1 MSSNANQDAAKLII
15 KTFEHRTRGSGELDK
30 RAKESMPG
38 GDTRASSYYSPYP
51 AYMAHGEGCHLY
63 DHDENEYIDF
73 LNNYTSLI
81 HGHAHPPTVSA
92 IQEQAARGTVLG
104 SAAEVTVEHAEM
116 LCNRVPS
123 FESVRYCNS
132 GTEATH
138 LAMRAA
144 RAFKGRD
151 IIIKMDGGYHGSH
164 DYVQVNVQPDTN
176 EEGLPR
182 RRLTTRGV
190 PAAVLEGMLVA
201 PFNDL
206 DALRDLLHA
215 HSDDIAGIILEPAIG
230 AGGGVEP
237 EPGYL
242 EGVRQLADSYGV
254 LLIFDEIM
262 TFRQDVGGFQAAL
275 GVTPDLTS
283 VAKFIGGGLPLA
295 VFGGR
300 QEIMA
305 PFAPSHPQ
313 TIPHNGTFN
322 ANNITMA
329 AGLATM
335 KEFGAE
341 QVARINQLGQRLRK
355 GLNAAFQESGI
366 RIRAV
371 GTGSIIRIHWSDGKI
386 RTARDAVA
394 AQERALDFPRL
405 LHLEMMNRGIFSA
418 PRCQYAISTP
428 MNEKEIDTAVAVMGQ
443 SIRVVKSYV
452 EERTPHLI
460 HD

>member
-1 MSSNANQDAAKLII
+1 MSTKQSQDAVNLITE
-15 KTFEHRTRGSGELDK
+15 TFRQRTHGSGEWDT

-38 GDTRASSYYSPYP
+38 GDTRAASYYTPYP
-51 AYMAHGEGCHLY
+51 AYMTRGEGCFLY
-63 DHDENEYIDF
+63 DYDENQYIDF

-81 HGHAHPPTVSA
+81 HGHAHPATVGA

-123 FESVRYCNS
+123 FDSVRYCNS
-132 GTEATH
+132 GTEATL

-144 RAFKGRD
+144 RAFTGRD

-164 DYVQVNVQPDTN
+164 DYVQLNMQPDTT

-182 RRLTTRGV
+182 PKLSSRGV
-190 PAAVLEGMLVA
+190 PAATLEGMLVA

-206 DALRDLLHA
+206 DALRDMLRA
-215 HSDDIAGIILEPAIG
+215 RSDEIAGIILEPALG

-242 EGVRQLADSYGV
+242 QGVRQLADEFDV
-254 LLIFDEIM
+254 ILIFDEIM
-262 TFRQDVGGFQAAL
+262 TFRQDVGGFQATI

-283 VAKFIGGGLPLA
+283 IAKFIGGGLPLA
-295 VFGGR
+295 AFGGR
-300 QEIMA
+300 KEIMA
-305 PFAPSHPQ
+305 PFDPTHHM

-322 ANNITMA
+322 GNNITMA

-335 KEFGAE
+335 KEYEAD
-341 QVARINQLGQRLRK
+341 QVARVNELGQRLRN
-355 GLNAAFQESGI
+355 GLNAVFQAAGVG
-366 RIRAV
+366 IRAV
-371 GTGSIIRIHWSDGKI
+371 GSGSIIRIHWSDGKI
-386 RTARDAVA
+386 RDARDAVA
-394 AQERALDFPRL
+394 AQQRAQDLPGL

-428 MNEKEIDTAVAVMGQ
+428 MSEKEVDVAVDVMGQ
-443 SIRVVKSYV
+443 SLEIVMPYV
-452 EERTPHLI
+452 REKTPHLTLG
-460 HD
+460 

>member
-1 MSSNANQDAAKLII
+1 MSTKPGLDAAKLITE
-15 KTFEHRTRGSGELDK
+15 TFRQRTHGSGEWDT

-38 GDTRASSYYSPYP
+38 GDTRAASYYTPYP
-51 AYMAHGEGCHLY
+51 AYMTRGEGCFLY
-63 DHDENEYIDF
+63 DYDENQYIDF

-81 HGHAHPPTVSA
+81 HGHAHPATVSA

-116 LCNRVPS
+116 LCSRVPS
-123 FESVRYCNS
+123 FDSVRYCNS
-132 GTEATH
+132 GTEATL

-144 RAFKGRD
+144 RAFTGRD

-164 DYVQVNVQPDTN
+164 DYVQLNMQPDTT

-182 RRLTTRGV
+182 PKLSSRGV
-190 PAAVLEGMLVA
+190 PKATLAGMLVA

-206 DALRDLLHA
+206 DAIRDVLRA
-215 HSDDIAGIILEPAIG
+215 RGGEIAGIILEPALG

-242 EGVRQLADSYGV
+242 QGVRQLADEFDV

-262 TFRQDVGGFQAAL
+262 TFRQDVGGFQATI

-283 VAKFIGGGLPLA
+283 IAKFIGGGLPLA
-295 VFGGR
+295 AFGGR
-300 QEIMA
+300 KEIMA
-305 PFAPSHPQ
+305 PFDPTHPM

-322 ANNITMA
+322 GNNITMA

-335 KEFGAE
+335 KEYEAD
-341 QVARINQLGQRLRK
+341 QVARVNELGQRLRK
-355 GLNAAFQESGI
+355 GLNAAFQAAGVG
-366 RIRAV
+366 IRAV
-371 GTGSIIRIHWSDGKI
+371 GSGSIIRIHWSNGKI
-386 RTARDAVA
+386 RDARDAVA
-394 AQERALDFPRL
+394 AQEKAQELPGL

-428 MNEKEIDTAVAVMGQ
+428 MSEKEVDIAVDVMGQ
-443 SIRVVKSYV
+443 SLEVVKPYV
-452 EERTPHLI
+452 QEKTPHLTLG
-460 HD
+460 

>member
-1 MSSNANQDAAKLII
+1 MSITTSQDAAKSITEAFLQ
-15 KTFEHRTRGSGELDK
+15 RTRGSGEWDT

-38 GDTRASSYYSPYP
+38 GDTRAASYYTPYP
-51 AYMAHGEGCHLY
+51 AYMTRGEGCYLY
-63 DHDENEYIDF
+63 DYDENQYLDF

-81 HGHAHPPTVSA
+81 HGHAHPATVSA

-116 LCNRVPS
+116 LCSRVPS
-123 FESVRYCNS
+123 FDSVRYCNS
-132 GTEATH
+132 GTEATL

-144 RAFKGRD
+144 RAFTGRD

-164 DYVQVNVQPDTN
+164 DYVQLNMQPDTE

-182 RRLTTRGV
+182 RRLSSRGV
-190 PAAVLEGMLVA
+190 PAAALEGMLVA

-206 DALRDLLHA
+206 DALRDLLRAHA
-215 HSDDIAGIILEPAIG
+215 GDIAGIILEPALG

-242 EGVRQLADSYGV
+242 QGVRQLADTFEV

-262 TFRQDVGGFQAAL
+262 TFRQDVGGFQSTI

-283 VAKFIGGGLPLA
+283 IAKFIGGGLPLA
-295 VFGGR
+295 AFGGR
-300 QEIMA
+300 KEIMA
-305 PFAPSHPQ
+305 PFDPTHPM

-322 ANNITMA
+322 GNNITMA

-335 KEFGAE
+335 KEFGADK
-341 QVARINQLGQRLRK
+341 VARINELGQRLRN
-355 GLNAAFQESGI
+355 GLNAAFETAGVG
-366 RIRAV
+366 IRAV
-371 GTGSIIRIHWSDGKI
+371 GTGSIIRIHWSNGKI
-386 RTARDAVA
+386 RNARDAVA
-394 AQERALDFPRL
+394 AQEKALDLPKL

-428 MNEKEIDTAVAVMGQ
+428 MSEKEIDVAVDVMGQ
-443 SIRVVKSYV
+443 SLEVVKPYV
-452 EERTPHLI
+452 LQHTPHLTLG
-460 HD
+460 

>member
-1 MSSNANQDAAKLII
+1 MNSNAKEDAAKQIVE
-15 KTFEHRTRGSGELDK
+15 TFEHRTRVSGELNE
-30 RAKESMPG
+30 RAKKSMPG

-51 AYMAHGEGCHLY
+51 AYMAHGDGCHLY
-63 DHDENEYIDF
+63 DHDENEYLDF

-81 HGHAHPPTVSA
+81 HGHAHSPTVSA

-116 LCNRVPS
+116 LCGRVPS

-144 RAFKGRD
+144 RAFTGKD

-164 DYVQVNVQPDTN
+164 DYVQVNVQPDTK

-206 DALRDLLHA
+206 DALRDLLREHR
-215 HSDDIAGIILEPAIG
+215 DDIAGIILEPALG

-242 EGVRQLADSYGV
+242 EGVRLLADTFGV

-262 TFRQDVGGFQAAL
+262 TFRQDVGGFQSAI

-295 VFGGR
+295 AFGGR

-305 PFAPSHPQ
+305 PFSPSHPQ

-341 QVARINQLGQRLRK
+341 QVARVNQLGQRLRR
-355 GLNAAFQESGI
+355 GLNDAFKAAGI
-366 RIRAV
+366 GIRAV
-371 GTGSIIRIHWSDGKI
+371 GTGSIIRIHWSDGTI
-386 RTARDAVA
+386 RTGRDAVA
-394 AQERALDFPRL
+394 AQENALDLPKL

-428 MNEKEIDTAVAVMGQ
+428 MTEKEIDTAVAVMSQ
-443 SIRVVKSYV
+443 SLEVVKSYV
-452 EERTPHLI
+452 EEQTPHLKL
-460 HD
+460 D

>member
-1 MSSNANQDAAKLII
+1 MSTKPGQDAAKLITE
-15 KTFEHRTRGSGELDK
+15 TFRQRTHGSSEWDT

-38 GDTRASSYYSPYP
+38 GDTRAASYYTPYP
-51 AYMAHGEGCHLY
+51 AYMTRGEGCFLY
-63 DHDENEYIDF
+63 DYDENQYIDF

-81 HGHAHPPTVSA
+81 HGHAHPATVGA

-116 LCNRVPS
+116 LCSRVPS
-123 FESVRYCNS
+123 FDSVRYCNS
-132 GTEATH
+132 GTEATL

-144 RAFKGRD
+144 RAFTGRD

-164 DYVQVNVQPDTN
+164 DYVQLNMQPDTT

-182 RRLTTRGV
+182 PKLSSRGV
-190 PAAVLEGMLVA
+190 PKATLAGMLVA

-206 DALRDLLHA
+206 DALRDVLRA
-215 HSDDIAGIILEPAIG
+215 RGGEIAGIILEPALG

-242 EGVRQLADSYGV
+242 QGVRQLADEFDV

-262 TFRQDVGGFQAAL
+262 TFRQDVGGFQATI

-283 VAKFIGGGLPLA
+283 IAKFIGGGLPLA
-295 VFGGR
+295 AFGGR
-300 QEIMA
+300 KEIMA
-305 PFAPSHPQ
+305 PFDPTHPM

-322 ANNITMA
+322 GNNITMA

-335 KEFGAE
+335 KEYEAD
-341 QVARINQLGQRLRK
+341 QVARVNELGQRLRK
-355 GLNAAFQESGI
+355 GLNAAFQAAGVG
-366 RIRAV
+366 IRAV
-371 GTGSIIRIHWSDGKI
+371 GSGSIIRIHWSNGKI
-386 RTARDAVA
+386 RDARDAVA
-394 AQERALDFPRL
+394 AQEKAQELPGL

-428 MNEKEIDTAVAVMGQ
+428 MSENEVDVAIDVMGQ
-443 SIRVVKSYV
+443 SLEVVKPYV
-452 EERTPHLI
+452 QEKTPHLTLG
-460 HD
+460 

>member
-1 MSSNANQDAAKLII
+1 MSSKSSQDAAKSVTE
-15 KTFEHRTRGSGELDK
+15 TFLERTRGSGEWNT

-38 GDTRASSYYSPYP
+38 GDTRAASYYTPHP
-51 AYMAHGEGCHLY
+51 AYMTHGEGCFLY
-63 DHDENEYIDF
+63 DYDENQYIDF

-81 HGHAHPPTVSA
+81 HGHAHPATVSA

-104 SAAEVTVEHAEM
+104 SAAEVTVVHAEM
-116 LCNRVPS
+116 LCSRVPS
-123 FESVRYCNS
+123 FDSVRYCNS
-132 GTEATH
+132 GTEATL

-144 RAFKGRD
+144 RAFTGKD

-164 DYVQVNVQPDTN
+164 DYVQLNMQPDTT

-182 RRLTTRGV
+182 RRLSSRGV
-190 PAAVLEGMLVA
+190 PESTLAGMLVA

-206 DALRDLLHA
+206 DALRDLLRA
-215 HSDDIAGIILEPAIG
+215 HGDDVAGIILEPALG

-242 EGVRQLADSYGV
+242 QGVRQLADEFDI

-262 TFRQDVGGFQAAL
+262 TFRQDVGGFQSTI

-283 VAKFIGGGLPLA
+283 IAKFIGGGLPLA
-295 VFGGR
+295 AFGGR
-300 QEIMA
+300 KEIMA
-305 PFAPSHPQ
+305 PFDPTHPM

-322 ANNITMA
+322 GNNITMA

-335 KEFGAE
+335 KDFGAG
-341 QVARINQLGQRLRK
+341 QVARINELGQRLRK
-355 GLNAAFQESGI
+355 GLNAAFQSAGVG
-366 RIRAV
+366 IRAV
-371 GTGSIIRIHWSDGKI
+371 GTGSIIRIHWSRGKI
-386 RTARDAVA
+386 RNARDAVA
-394 AQERALDFPRL
+394 AQEKALDLPKL

-428 MNEKEIDTAVAVMGQ
+428 MSEKEIDTAIDVMGQ
-443 SIRVVKSYV
+443 SLEVVKPYV
-452 EERTPHLI
+452 QEHTPHLTLG
-460 HD
+460 

>member
-1 MSSNANQDAAKLII
+1 MSSNANQDAARLII

-104 SAAEVTVEHAEM
+104 SAAEVTVEHAEL
-116 LCNRVPS
+116 LCDRVPS

-144 RAFKGRD
+144 RAFTGRD

-394 AQERALDFPRL
+394 AQEKALDFPRL

-428 MNEKEIDTAVAVMGQ
+428 MTEKEIDTAVAVMGQ
-443 SIRVVKSYV
+443 SISVVKSYV

>member
-1 MSSNANQDAAKLII
+1 MSSNASQDAARLII
-15 KTFEHRTRGSGELDK
+15 ETFEHRTRGSGELDK

-144 RAFKGRD
+144 RAFTGRE

-242 EGVRQLADSYGV
+242 EGVRHLADSHGV

-262 TFRQDVGGFQAAL
+262 TFRQDVGGFQSAL

-295 VFGGR
+295 AFGGR

-355 GLNAAFQESGI
+355 GLNATFQESGI

-394 AQERALDFPRL
+394 AQEKALDFPRL

-428 MNEKEIDTAVAVMGQ
+428 MTENEIDTAVAVMGQ

>member
-1 MSSNANQDAAKLII
+1 MSSNANQDAARLII
-15 KTFEHRTRGSGELDK
+15 ETFEHRTRGSGELDK

-144 RAFKGRD
+144 RAFTGRD

-215 HSDDIAGIILEPAIG
+215 HSDDIAGIILEPAVG

-262 TFRQDVGGFQAAL
+262 TFRQDVGGFQSAL

-355 GLNAAFQESGI
+355 GLNATFQESGI

-394 AQERALDFPRL
+394 AQEKALDFPRL
-405 LHLEMMNRGIFSA
+405 LHLEMMNRAFSA
-418 PRCQYAISTP
+418 LQGVSTP
-428 MNEKEIDTAVAVMGQ
+428 SLRQ
-443 SIRVVKSYV
+443 
-452 EERTPHLI
+452 
-460 HD
+460 

>member
-1 MSSNANQDAAKLII
+1 MSTKPGLDAAKLITE
-15 KTFEHRTRGSGELDK
+15 TFRHRTHGSGEWDT

-38 GDTRASSYYSPYP
+38 GDTRAASYYTPYP
-51 AYMAHGEGCHLY
+51 AYMTRGEGCFLY
-63 DHDENEYIDF
+63 DYDENQYIDF

-81 HGHAHPPTVSA
+81 HGHAHPATVGA

-116 LCNRVPS
+116 LCSRVPS
-123 FESVRYCNS
+123 FDSVRYCNS
-132 GTEATH
+132 GTEATL

-144 RAFKGRD
+144 RAFTGRD

-164 DYVQVNVQPDTN
+164 DYVQLNMQPDTT

-182 RRLTTRGV
+182 PKLSSRGV
-190 PAAVLEGMLVA
+190 PKATLAGMLVA

-206 DALRDLLHA
+206 DAIRDVLRA
-215 HSDDIAGIILEPAIG
+215 RGGEIAGIILEPALG

-242 EGVRQLADSYGV
+242 QGVRQLADEFDV

-262 TFRQDVGGFQAAL
+262 TFRQDVGGFQATI

-283 VAKFIGGGLPLA
+283 IAKFIGGGLPLA
-295 VFGGR
+295 AFGGR
-300 QEIMA
+300 KEIMA
-305 PFAPSHPQ
+305 PFDPTHPM

-322 ANNITMA
+322 GNNITMA

-335 KEFGAE
+335 KEYEAD
-341 QVARINQLGQRLRK
+341 QVARVNELGQRLRK
-355 GLNAAFQESGI
+355 GLNAAFQAAGVG
-366 RIRAV
+366 IRAV
-371 GTGSIIRIHWSDGKI
+371 GSGSIIRIHWSNGKI
-386 RTARDAVA
+386 RDARDAVA
-394 AQERALDFPRL
+394 AQEKAQELPGL

-428 MNEKEIDTAVAVMGQ
+428 MSEKEVDIAVDVMGQ
-443 SIRVVKSYV
+443 SLEVVKPYV
-452 EERTPHLI
+452 QEKTPHLTLG
-460 HD
+460 

>member
-1 MSSNANQDAAKLII
+1 MRITTSQDAAKSITEAFLQ
-15 KTFEHRTRGSGELDK
+15 RTRGSGEWDT

-38 GDTRASSYYSPYP
+38 GDTRAASYYTPYP
-51 AYMAHGEGCHLY
+51 AYMTRGEGSYLY
-63 DHDENEYIDF
+63 DYDENQYLDF

-81 HGHAHPPTVSA
+81 HGHAHPATVSA

-116 LCNRVPS
+116 LCSRVPS
-123 FESVRYCNS
+123 FDSVRYCNS
-132 GTEATH
+132 GTEATL

-144 RAFKGRD
+144 RAFTGRD

-164 DYVQVNVQPDTN
+164 DYVQLNMQPDTE

-182 RRLTTRGV
+182 RRLSSRGV
-190 PAAVLEGMLVA
+190 PAAALEGMLVA

-206 DALRDLLHA
+206 DALRDLLRAHA
-215 HSDDIAGIILEPAIG
+215 GDIAGIILEPALG

-242 EGVRQLADSYGV
+242 QGVRQLADTFEV

-262 TFRQDVGGFQAAL
+262 TFRQDVGGFQSTI

-283 VAKFIGGGLPLA
+283 IAKFIGGGLPLA
-295 VFGGR
+295 AFGGR
-300 QEIMA
+300 KEIMA
-305 PFAPSHPQ
+305 PFDPTHPM

-322 ANNITMA
+322 GNNITMA

-335 KEFGAE
+335 KEFGADK
-341 QVARINQLGQRLRK
+341 VARINALGQRLRN
-355 GLNAAFQESGI
+355 GLNAAFETAGVG
-366 RIRAV
+366 IRAV
-371 GTGSIIRIHWSDGKI
+371 GTGSIIRIHWSNGKI
-386 RTARDAVA
+386 RNARDAVA
-394 AQERALDFPRL
+394 AQEKALDLPKL

-428 MNEKEIDTAVAVMGQ
+428 MSEKEIDVAVDVMGQ
-443 SIRVVKSYV
+443 SLEVVKPYV
-452 EERTPHLI
+452 LEHTPHLTPG
-460 HD
+460 

>member
-1 MSSNANQDAAKLII
+1 MSTNATQDAAKLII
-15 KTFEHRTRGSGELDK
+15 ETFEHRTRCSGELDK

-51 AYMAHGEGCHLY
+51 AYMAHGEACHLY

-144 RAFKGRD
+144 RAFTGRD

-190 PAAVLEGMLVA
+190 PEAVMEGMLVA

-262 TFRQDVGGFQAAL
+262 TFRQDVGGFQSAL

-295 VFGGR
+295 AFGGR

-335 KEFGAE
+335 KEFGAD

-371 GTGSIIRIHWSDGKI
+371 GTGSIIRIHWSDEKI

-394 AQERALDFPRL
+394 AQEKALDFPRL

-428 MNEKEIDTAVAVMGQ
+428 MSENEIDTAVAVMGQ
-443 SIRVVKSYV
+443 SIRVAKSYV

>member
-30 RAKESMPG
+30 RARESMPG

-144 RAFKGRD
+144 RAFTGRD

-215 HSDDIAGIILEPAIG
+215 HSDDTAGIILEPAIG

-262 TFRQDVGGFQAAL
+262 TFRQDVGGFQSTL

-295 VFGGR
+295 AFGGR

-394 AQERALDFPRL
+394 AQEKALDFPRL

-428 MNEKEIDTAVAVMGQ
+428 MTEKEIDTAVAVMGQ

>member
-1 MSSNANQDAAKLII
+1 MSSKSSQDAAKSVTD
-15 KTFEHRTRGSGELDK
+15 TFLQRTRGSGEWNT

-38 GDTRASSYYSPYP
+38 GDTRAASYYAPHP
-51 AYMAHGEGCHLY
+51 AYMTHGEGCFLY
-63 DHDENEYIDF
+63 DYDENQYIDF

-81 HGHAHPPTVSA
+81 HGHAHPATVSA

-104 SAAEVTVEHAEM
+104 SAAEVTVVHAEM
-116 LCNRVPS
+116 LCSRVPS
-123 FESVRYCNS
+123 FDSVRYCNS
-132 GTEATH
+132 GTEATL

-144 RAFKGRD
+144 RAFTGKD

-164 DYVQVNVQPDTN
+164 DYVQLNMQPDTT

-182 RRLTTRGV
+182 PRLSSRGV
-190 PAAVLEGMLVA
+190 PESTLEGMLVA

-206 DALRDLLHA
+206 DALRDLLRA
-215 HSDDIAGIILEPAIG
+215 HGDDVAGIILEPALG

-242 EGVRQLADSYGV
+242 HGVRQLADEFDV

-262 TFRQDVGGFQAAL
+262 TFRQDVGGFQATI

-283 VAKFIGGGLPLA
+283 IAKFIGGGLPLA
-295 VFGGR
+295 AFGGR
-300 QEIMA
+300 KEIMA
-305 PFAPSHPQ
+305 PFDPTHPM

-322 ANNITMA
+322 GNNITMA

-335 KEFGAE
+335 KEFGAG
-341 QVARINQLGQRLRK
+341 QVARINELGQRLRK
-355 GLNAAFQESGI
+355 GLNAAFQSAGVG
-366 RIRAV
+366 IRAV
-371 GTGSIIRIHWSDGKI
+371 GAGSIIRIHWSRGKI
-386 RTARDAVA
+386 RNARDAVA
-394 AQERALDFPRL
+394 AQEKALDLPKL

-428 MNEKEIDTAVAVMGQ
+428 MSEKEIDTAIDVMGQ
-443 SIRVVKSYV
+443 SLEVVKRYV
-452 EERTPHLI
+452 QEHTPHLTPG
-460 HD
+460 

>member
-1 MSSNANQDAAKLII
+1 MSSNANQDAARLII
-15 KTFEHRTRGSGELDK
+15 ETFEHRTRGSGELDK

-144 RAFKGRD
+144 RAFTGRD
-151 IIIKMDGGYHGSH
+151 IIVKMDGGYHGSH

-262 TFRQDVGGFQAAL
+262 TFRQDVGGFQSAL

-341 QVARINQLGQRLRK
+341 QVARINQLGAAAEK
-355 GLNAAFQESGI
+355 G
-366 RIRAV
+366 
-371 GTGSIIRIHWSDGKI
+371 D
-386 RTARDAVA
+386 
-394 AQERALDFPRL
+394 
-405 LHLEMMNRGIFSA
+405 
-418 PRCQYAISTP
+418 
-428 MNEKEIDTAVAVMGQ
+428 
-443 SIRVVKSYV
+443 
-452 EERTPHLI
+452 
-460 HD
+460 

>member
-30 RAKESMPG
+30 RARESMPG

-144 RAFKGRD
+144 RAFTGRD

-215 HSDDIAGIILEPAIG
+215 HSDDTAGIILEPAIG

-262 TFRQDVGGFQAAL
+262 TFRQDVGGFQSTL

-295 VFGGR
+295 AFGGR

-341 QVARINQLGQRLRK
+341 EVARINQLGQRLKK

-394 AQERALDFPRL
+394 AQEKALDFPRL

-428 MNEKEIDTAVAVMGQ
+428 MTEKEIDTAVAVMGQ

>member
-1 MSSNANQDAAKLII
+1 MSSNANQDAARLII
-15 KTFEHRTRGSGELDK
+15 ETFEHRTRGSGELDK

-144 RAFKGRD
+144 RAFTGRD

-215 HSDDIAGIILEPAIG
+215 HSVDIAGIILEPAIG

-262 TFRQDVGGFQAAL
+262 TFRQDVGGFQSAL

-355 GLNAAFQESGI
+355 GLNATFQESGI

-394 AQERALDFPRL
+394 AQEKALDFPRL

-428 MNEKEIDTAVAVMGQ
+428 MTEKEIDTAVAVMGQ
-443 SIRVVKSYV
+443 SIRVVKAYV

>member
-1 MSSNANQDAAKLII
+1 MSSNANQDAARLII

-30 RAKESMPG
+30 RAQESMPG

-144 RAFKGRD
+144 RAFTGRD

-164 DYVQVNVQPDTN
+164 DYVQVNVQPDTS

-262 TFRQDVGGFQAAL
+262 TFRQDIGGFQSAL

-394 AQERALDFPRL
+394 AQEKALDFPRL

-428 MNEKEIDTAVAVMGQ
+428 MTEKEIDTAVAVMGQ
-443 SIRVVKSYV
+443 SISVVKSYV

>member
-1 MSSNANQDAAKLII
+1 
-15 KTFEHRTRGSGELDK
+15 
-30 RAKESMPG
+30 
-38 GDTRASSYYSPYP
+38 
-51 AYMAHGEGCHLY
+51 MAHGEGCHLY

-104 SAAEVTVEHAEM
+104 SAAEVTVEHAEL
-116 LCNRVPS
+116 LCDRVPS

-144 RAFKGRD
+144 RAFTGRD

-164 DYVQVNVQPDTN
+164 DYVQVNVQPDTS

-262 TFRQDVGGFQAAL
+262 TFRQDVGGFQSAL

-394 AQERALDFPRL
+394 AQEKALDFPKL

-428 MNEKEIDTAVAVMGQ
+428 MTENEIDTAVAVMGQ
-443 SIRVVKSYV
+443 SIGVVKSYV

>member
-1 MSSNANQDAAKLII
+1 MSSNANQDDAKLII

-242 EGVRQLADSYGV
+242 EGVRQLADSHGV

-262 TFRQDVGGFQAAL
+262 TFRQDVGGFQSAL

-428 MNEKEIDTAVAVMGQ
+428 MTEKEIDTAVTVMGQ

>member
-1 MSSNANQDAAKLII
+1 MSTKPGQDAAKLITE
-15 KTFEHRTRGSGELDK
+15 TFRQRTHGSSEWDT

-38 GDTRASSYYSPYP
+38 GDTRAASYYTPYP
-51 AYMAHGEGCHLY
+51 AYMTRGEGCFLY
-63 DHDENEYIDF
+63 DYDENQYIDF

-81 HGHAHPPTVSA
+81 HGHAHPATVGA

-116 LCNRVPS
+116 LCSRVPS
-123 FESVRYCNS
+123 FDSVRYCNS
-132 GTEATH
+132 GTEATL

-144 RAFKGRD
+144 RAFTGRD

-164 DYVQVNVQPDTN
+164 DYVQLNMQPDTT

-182 RRLTTRGV
+182 PKLSSRGV
-190 PAAVLEGMLVA
+190 PKATLAGMLVA

-206 DALRDLLHA
+206 DAIRDVLRA
-215 HSDDIAGIILEPAIG
+215 RGGEIAGIILEPALG

-242 EGVRQLADSYGV
+242 QGVRQLADEFDV

-262 TFRQDVGGFQAAL
+262 TFRQDVGGFQATI

-283 VAKFIGGGLPLA
+283 IAKFIGGGLPLA
-295 VFGGR
+295 AFGGR
-300 QEIMA
+300 KEVMA
-305 PFAPSHPQ
+305 PFDPTHPM

-322 ANNITMA
+322 GNNITMA

-335 KEFGAE
+335 KEYEAD
-341 QVARINQLGQRLRK
+341 QVARVNELGQRLRK
-355 GLNAAFQESGI
+355 GLNAAFQAAGVG
-366 RIRAV
+366 IRAV
-371 GTGSIIRIHWSDGKI
+371 GSGSIIRIHWSNGKI
-386 RTARDAVA
+386 RDARDAVA
-394 AQERALDFPRL
+394 AQEKAQELPGL

-428 MNEKEIDTAVAVMGQ
+428 MSEKEVDVAVDVMGQ
-443 SIRVVKSYV
+443 SLEVVKPYV
-452 EERTPHLI
+452 QENTPHLTLG
-460 HD
+460 

>member
-1 MSSNANQDAAKLII
+1 MSTKPGQDAAKLITE
-15 KTFEHRTRGSGELDK
+15 TFRQRTHGSGEWDT

-38 GDTRASSYYSPYP
+38 GDTRAASYYTPYP
-51 AYMAHGEGCHLY
+51 AYMTRGEGCFLY
-63 DHDENEYIDF
+63 DHDENQYIDF

-81 HGHAHPPTVSA
+81 HGHAHPATVSA

-116 LCNRVPS
+116 LCSRVPS
-123 FESVRYCNS
+123 FDSVRYCNS
-132 GTEATH
+132 GTEATL

-144 RAFKGRD
+144 RAFTGRD
-151 IIIKMDGGYHGSH
+151 VIIKMDGGYHGSH
-164 DYVQVNVQPDTN
+164 DYVQLNMQPDTT
-176 EEGLPR
+176 EEGLPCPK
-182 RRLTTRGV
+182 LSSRGV
-190 PAAVLEGMLVA
+190 PAATLVGMLVA

-206 DALRDLLHA
+206 DALRDMLRA
-215 HSDDIAGIILEPAIG
+215 RSDEIAGIILEPALG

-242 EGVRQLADSYGV
+242 QGVRQLADEFDV

-262 TFRQDVGGFQAAL
+262 TFRQDVGGFQATI

-283 VAKFIGGGLPLA
+283 IAKFIGGGLPLA
-295 VFGGR
+295 AFGGR
-300 QEIMA
+300 KEIMA
-305 PFAPSHPQ
+305 PFDPTHPM

-322 ANNITMA
+322 GNNITMA

-335 KEFGAE
+335 KEYEAD
-341 QVARINQLGQRLRK
+341 QVARINELGQRLRN
-355 GLNAAFQESGI
+355 GLNAAFQAAGV

-371 GTGSIIRIHWSDGKI
+371 GSGSIIRIHWSDEKI
-386 RTARDAVA
+386 RDARDAVA
-394 AQERALDFPRL
+394 AQERAQELPGL

-428 MNEKEIDTAVAVMGQ
+428 MSEKEVDVAVDVMGQ
-443 SIRVVKSYV
+443 SLEVVMPYV
-452 EERTPHLI
+452 QEKTPHLTLG
-460 HD
+460 

>member
-1 MSSNANQDAAKLII
+1 MSSNANQDAARLII

-104 SAAEVTVEHAEM
+104 SAAEVTVEHAEL
-116 LCNRVPS
+116 LCDRVPS

-144 RAFKGRD
+144 RAFTGRD

-262 TFRQDVGGFQAAL
+262 TFRQDVGGFQSAL

-394 AQERALDFPRL
+394 AQEKALDFPKL

-428 MNEKEIDTAVAVMGQ
+428 MTEKEIDTAVAVMGQ
-443 SIRVVKSYV
+443 SISVVKSYV

>member
-1 MSSNANQDAAKLII
+1 MSSNANQDAARLII
-15 KTFEHRTRGSGELDK
+15 NTFEHRTRGSGELDK

-104 SAAEVTVEHAEM
+104 SAAEVTVEHAEL
-116 LCNRVPS
+116 LCDRVPS

-144 RAFKGRD
+144 RAFTGRD

-394 AQERALDFPRL
+394 AQEKALDFPRL

-428 MNEKEIDTAVAVMGQ
+428 MTEKEIDTAVAVMGQ
-443 SIRVVKSYV
+443 SISVVKSYV

>member
-1 MSSNANQDAAKLII
+1 
-15 KTFEHRTRGSGELDK
+15 
-30 RAKESMPG
+30 
-38 GDTRASSYYSPYP
+38 
-51 AYMAHGEGCHLY
+51 MAHGEGCHLY

-144 RAFKGRD
+144 RAFTGRD
-151 IIIKMDGGYHGSH
+151 IIVKMDGGYHGSH

-230 AGGGVEP
+230 AGCGVEP

-262 TFRQDVGGFQAAL
+262 TFRQDVGGFQSAL

-355 GLNAAFQESGI
+355 GLNATFQESGI

-394 AQERALDFPRL
+394 AQEKALDFPRL

-428 MNEKEIDTAVAVMGQ
+428 MTEKEIDTAVAVMGQ

>member
-1 MSSNANQDAAKLII
+1 MRITTSQDAAKSITEAFLQ
-15 KTFEHRTRGSGELDK
+15 RTCGSGEWDT

-38 GDTRASSYYSPYP
+38 GDTRAASYYTPYP
-51 AYMAHGEGCHLY
+51 AYMTRGEGCYLY
-63 DHDENEYIDF
+63 DYDENQYLDF

-81 HGHAHPPTVSA
+81 HGHAHPATVSA

-116 LCNRVPS
+116 LCSRVPS
-123 FESVRYCNS
+123 FDSVRYCNS
-132 GTEATH
+132 GTEATL

-144 RAFKGRD
+144 RAFTGRD

-164 DYVQVNVQPDTN
+164 DYVQLNMQPDTE

-182 RRLTTRGV
+182 RRLSSRGV
-190 PAAVLEGMLVA
+190 PAAALEGMLVA

-206 DALRDLLHA
+206 DALRDLLRAHA
-215 HSDDIAGIILEPAIG
+215 GDIAGIILEPALG

-242 EGVRQLADSYGV
+242 QGVRQLADTFEV

-262 TFRQDVGGFQAAL
+262 TFRQDVGGFQSTI

-283 VAKFIGGGLPLA
+283 IAKFIGGGLPLA
-295 VFGGR
+295 AFGGR
-300 QEIMA
+300 KEIMA
-305 PFAPSHPQ
+305 PFDPTHPM

-322 ANNITMA
+322 GNNITMA

-335 KEFGAE
+335 KEFGADE
-341 QVARINQLGQRLRK
+341 VARINALGQRLRN
-355 GLNAAFQESGI
+355 GLNAAFETAGVG
-366 RIRAV
+366 IRAV
-371 GTGSIIRIHWSDGKI
+371 GTGSIIRIHWSNGKI
-386 RTARDAVA
+386 RNARDAVA
-394 AQERALDFPRL
+394 AQEKALDLPKL

-428 MNEKEIDTAVAVMGQ
+428 MSEKEIDVAVDVMGQ
-443 SIRVVKSYV
+443 SLEVVKPYV
-452 EERTPHLI
+452 LEHTPHLTPG
-460 HD
+460 